1 MSEAAR
7 KAALKLTVSSP
18 QDDTFAS
25 ERNFIARAIDA
36 AADEKYEPLVKA
48 AQLKRS
54 VIMYDVPNFSGE
66 WVAIPRSDFDLLRE
80 ALRQIEREK
89 K

>member
-1 MSEAAR
+1 MQAGPRPAGWGNPSDLAA
-7 KAALKLTVSSP
+7 KLPTLVINH
-18 QDDTFAS
+18 AKL
-25 ERNFIARAIDA
+25 IDA